1 MEQLSNRIILT
12 VDDEPAVR
20 ESIAAYFE
28 DCDAIVWQASDG
40 VEALEQVRT
49 SPPDIVIT
57 DLRMPRMDGYELV
70 RELRGMDDTLPVI
83 VLSGAGMIHDA
94 IEAVRRGAWDYHTK
108 PLVEMEEL
116 AISVDRALERSRL
129 IRENRRYQQNLED
142 LVATRTRELQKVITA
157 VEQSANAV
165 IMTDAAGNIEYVNP
179 AFTEVTG
186 FQRHEVMGK
195 NPRFLKSGHQDEAFY
210 ANLWKTISSGKRW
223 RGEFCN
229 RAKDGHLFWE
239 LCSIAPI
246 RDDEGRIVNY
256 VAIKEEITERK
267 RLEEQ
272 LYFQANFDPLTGI
285 PNRHYFTRF
294 LQAQL
299 EELEVTGTY
308 LTLLVVDVDNLKVV
322 NDTFGHD
329 VGDILLIEVANRLE
343 DAVGDDGVVARFMGD
358 EFTIAPRSSSDPT
371 FSVFLPDRV
380 VETLKEPF
388 DIAGTEVIVTAS
400 IGVVIYPHE
409 GDTVDS
415 LLRNAEAAMYQ
426 AKQNGKNGIFYYNR
440 QLNEQL
446 AERFRIQTRLHK
458 ALEREEFRLVYQP
471 QIDLERGGVCGVE
484 ALLRWKPDNEGYT
497 SPSLFIPLLEESSL
511 ILDVGEWVLV
521 EACRQAV
528 AWERKEGMTV
538 RMSVNISALQFLRGN
553 LDVLVDRAL
562 SRSGLPPDRLCLEL
576 TESMIMHVSDRM
588 LERLNELRRIG
599 VRLSL
604 DDFGTGYSSLSY
616 LGSLP
621 ITELKID
628 QTFVRRML
636 DTRNDAAV
644 VSAIIAMAQNL
655 GMELVAEGVETAE
668 QLRFLMERGCREFQG
683 FYFSPPLPPEQ
694 LTLFGKSFSL
704 HAPLPAGEG
713 SHEKGPSPGGRG

>member
-1 MEQLSNRIILT
+1 MEQLRDRVILT
-12 VDDEPAVR
+12 VDDEQGVR

-28 DCDAIVWQASDG
+28 DCDATVLQAADG
-40 VEALEQVRT
+40 VEALELIRT

-70 RELRGMDDTLPVI
+70 RAVRELDDTLPVI

-94 IEAVRRGAWDYHTK
+94 VEAVRRGAWDYHTK
-108 PLVEMEEL
+108 PLIEMEEL
-116 AISVDRALERSRL
+116 AIAVERALERSRL
-129 IRENRRYQQNLED
+129 IRENRRYQQNLEEA
-142 LVATRTRELQKVITA
+142 VAHRTRELQKVITA

-179 AFTEVTG
+179 AFTEATG
-186 FQRHEVMGK
+186 YQRHEVIGK
-195 NPRFLKSGHQDEAFY
+195 NPRFLKSGVQDERVY
-210 ANLWKTISSGKRW
+210 EQLWKTITSGKRW

-272 LYFQANFDPLTGI
+272 LYFQANFDPLTGL
-285 PNRHYFTRF
+285 PNRHYFTRY
-294 LQAQL
+294 LQSQL
-299 EELEVTGTY
+299 EELGGRSAY

-329 VGDILLIEVANRLE
+329 VGDMLLIEVANRLE
-343 DAVGDDGVVARFMGD
+343 TLVADQGVVARFMGD
-358 EFTIAPRSSSDPT
+358 EFTIVPKITSDPT
-371 FSVFLPDRV
+371 FAVFLADRV
-380 VETLKEPF
+380 VDVLKDPF

-409 GDTVDS
+409 GDTVHS
-415 LLRNAEAAMYQ
+415 LLKNAEAAMYQ

-440 QLNEQL
+440 QLNERL
-446 AERFRIQTRLHK
+446 EERFRIQTRLHK
-458 ALEREEFRLVYQP
+458 ALERDEFRLVYQP
-471 QIDLERGGVCGVE
+471 QVDLAAGALYGVE
-484 ALLRWKPDNEGYT
+484 ALLRWNPDNEGYT
-497 SPSLFIPLLEESSL
+497 SPALFIPLLEESSL
-511 ILDVGEWVLV
+511 ILDVGEWVLN

-528 AWERKEGMTV
+528 AWERESGSIV

-553 LDVLVDRAL
+553 LDIVVERAL
-562 SRSGLPPDRLCLEL
+562 ATSGLPPDRLCLEL

-588 LERLNELRRIG
+588 MERLNELRRIG
-599 VRLSL
+599 VHLSL

-616 LGSLP
+616 LGTLP

-644 VSAIIAMAQNL
+644 VSTIIAMAQNL

-668 QLRFLMERGCREFQG
+668 QLTFLSRRGCRAFQG
-683 FYFSPPLPPEQ
+683 FLFSRPLEPEQ
-694 LTLFGKSFSL
+694 IPFFAQTFSSEAT
-704 HAPLPAGEG
+704 HSREEFAPRRTTTPAELP
-713 SHEKGPSPGGRG
+713 